1 MGPPDGGAAKAGPNL
16 ILRARQDEGLTDIN
30 RHAIG
35 RDTLYRR
42 RKLSMLSTVRH
53 SPAVAAPARP
63 AVRFQPEA
71 RAQGIAALV
80 EALRD
85 PACYPHPVD
94 RVVVLETHISYVLL
108 AGEYAYK
115 LKKPVRLPFL
125 DFSTPQL
132 RRRYCRDELRLN
144 RRTAPQVYLDVVPI
158 GGDLRAPRVGVG
170 GPALEHA
177 VRMRRFSQEGLFS
190 RLAARGALQEEH
202 VEALAGALA
211 RFHGAIAG
219 GAVPG
224 GIGTAEAIRAPAMEN
239 FNEILA
245 LRPNGPARDALEAL
259 RRWTQAEGA
268 ALAPTFEARRR
279 GGFVRECHG
288 DLHLGNVVSIGGEA
302 VLFDGIE
309 FAPRFR
315 WTDVMADAA
324 FPFMDLTRGM
334 ERLAWRF
341 LDRYLQRTGDYEGL
355 AVLRFYAVYRAVVR
369 AKIAAVR
376 AGQLGH
382 DDPRRLDALAELDE
396 YLELARRLASRHPPV
411 LALMHGVSGS
421 GKSTAA
427 QALLEALGAVRLR
440 SDVERK
446 RLHGLDPAARTDSAV
461 GGGIYTAEAGER
473 TYRRL
478 AELARTALS
487 AGYPVVIDAAFLER
501 PRRDGLREVARACN
515 AAFRIVSCFAPPEVL
530 RERVGRRS
538 HDIADASE
546 AGPEVLERQLALE
559 HALAPG
565 EAAYATRIDTS
576 RPQWHADIDSFARR
590 FHSDR
595 E

>member
-1 MGPPDGGAAKAGPNL
+1 MATSA
-16 ILRARQDEGLTDIN
+16 
-30 RHAIG
+30 
-35 RDTLYRR
+35 
-42 RKLSMLSTVRH
+42 SS
-53 SPAVAAPARP
+53 
-63 AVRFQPEA
+63 AVRFPPA
-71 RAQGIAALV
+71 PRAQAIEALV

-94 RVVVLETHISYVLL
+94 RVDVLETHISYVLL

-115 LKKPVRLPFL
+115 LKKAVRLPFL
-125 DFSTPQL
+125 DFSTPRL
-132 RRRYCRDELRLN
+132 RRRYCREELRLN

-158 GGDLRAPRVGVG
+158 GGEPRAPRVGLG

-177 VRMRRFSQEGLFS
+177 VRMRRFPQEALFS
-190 RLAARGALQEEH
+190 QLAARGALEDEH
-202 VEALAGALA
+202 VDRLADALAG
-211 RFHGAIAG
+211 FHGAIAG
-219 GAVPG
+219 GAVPDA
-224 GIGTAEAIRAPAMEN
+224 IGTADAIRAPAMEN
-239 FNEILA
+239 FHEILA
-245 LRPNGPARDALEAL
+245 LRPREAARDALEAL
-259 RRWTQAEGA
+259 RGWTEAEGA
-268 ALAPTFEARRR
+268 ALAGVFEARRR

-288 DLHLGNVVSIGGEA
+288 DLHLGNVVSIGGAA

-324 FPFMDLTRGM
+324 FPYMDLMRCTG
-334 ERLAWRF
+334 RLAWRF

-376 AGQLGH
+376 ASQLAH
-382 DDPRRLDALAELDE
+382 DDARRLDALSELDE
-396 YLELARRLASRHPPV
+396 YVELARRLASPHPPV

-421 GKSTAA
+421 GKSAAA
-427 QALLEALGAVRLR
+427 QVLLESLGAVRLR

-446 RLHGLDPAARTDSAV
+446 RLHGLDPAARTDSDV

-478 AELARTALS
+478 AELARAALC

-501 PRRDGLREVARACN
+501 PRRDALREVAHACN
-515 AAFRIVSCFAPPEVL
+515 AAFQIVSCLAPPDVL
-530 RERVGRRS
+530 RERVARRS
-538 HDIADASE
+538 RTLADVSD

-576 RPQWHADIDSFARR
+576 RPQWHADIESFARR

>member
-1 MGPPDGGAAKAGPNL
+1 MFPV
-16 ILRARQDEGLTDIN
+16 ISRAP
-30 RHAIG
+30 
-35 RDTLYRR
+35 
-42 RKLSMLSTVRH
+42 M
-53 SPAVAAPARP
+53 AAPAKP
-63 AVRFQPEA
+63 DVRLLPEP
-71 RAQGIAALV
+71 RAHGIAALV

-94 RVVVLETHISYVLL
+94 RVDVLETHISYVLL

-115 LKKPVRLPFL
+115 LKKAVRLPFL

-132 RRRYCRDELRLN
+132 RRRYCREELRLN
-144 RRTAPQVYLDVVPI
+144 RRTAPQLYLDVVPV
-158 GGDLRAPRVGVG
+158 GGDLRRPRVGLG

-177 VRMRRFSQEGLFS
+177 VRMRRFPQEALFS
-190 RLAARGALQEEH
+190 RLAARGALGAEH
-202 VEALAGALA
+202 VDALADALA
-211 RFHGAIAG
+211 SFHGAIAG
-219 GAVPG
+219 GAVPAA
-224 GIGTAEAIRAPAMEN
+224 IGTAEAIRAPAAEN
-239 FNEILA
+239 FAEMLA
-245 LRPNGPARDALEAL
+245 LRPRGPACAALEAL
-259 RRWTQAEGA
+259 RGWTEVEGA
-268 ALAPTFEARRR
+268 ALASVFEARRR
-279 GGFVRECHG
+279 RGFVRECHG
-288 DLHLGNVVSIGGEA
+288 DLHLGNVVSIDGAA

-324 FPFMDLTRGM
+324 FPFMDLMLGT

-376 AGQLGH
+376 ASQLIR
-382 DDPRRLDALAELDE
+382 DDALRLDALADLDE
-396 YLELARRLASRHPPV
+396 YAELARRLSSRPAPV
-411 LALMHGVSGS
+411 LVLMHGVSGS
-421 GKSTAA
+421 GKSTVA
-427 QALLEALGAVRLR
+427 QALLESLGAVRLR

-446 RLHGLDPAARTDSAV
+446 RLHGLDPAAKTASAV
-461 GGGIYTAEAGER
+461 GGGIYTAVAGER

-478 AELARTALS
+478 AHLAQAALS
-487 AGYPVVIDAAFLER
+487 AGYPVIIDAAFLER
-501 PRRDGLREVARACN
+501 PRRDALREVAHACN
-515 AAFRIVSCFAPPEVL
+515 AAFEVVSCFAPPDVL
-530 RERVGRRS
+530 RERVGRRGRV
-538 HDIADASE
+538 HADASE

-559 HALAPG
+559 HGLAPG

-576 RPQWHADIDSFARR
+576 RPQWHADIESFARR

>member
-1 MGPPDGGAAKAGPNL
+1 
-16 ILRARQDEGLTDIN
+16 
-30 RHAIG
+30 
-35 RDTLYRR
+35 
-42 RKLSMLSTVRH
+42 MLSTISRAPIAAPA
-53 SPAVAAPARP
+53 SPAVRLLPGP
-63 AVRFQPEA
+63 

-85 PACYPHPVD
+85 PACYQHPVD
-94 RVVVLETHISYVLL
+94 RVDVLETHISYVLL

-115 LKKPVRLPFL
+115 LKKAVRLPFL

-132 RRRYCRDELRLN
+132 RRRYCREELRLN

-158 GGDLRAPRVGVG
+158 GGALRAPRVGLG

-177 VRMRRFSQEGLFS
+177 VRMRRFAQEALFR
-190 RLAARGALQEEH
+190 RLAARGALGDEH
-202 VEALAGALA
+202 VDALADALAG
-211 RFHGAIAG
+211 FHGAIAG
-219 GAVPG
+219 GAVPEAM
-224 GIGTAEAIRAPAMEN
+224 GTAGAIRAPAMEN
-239 FNEILA
+239 FDEILA
-245 LRPNGPARDALEAL
+245 LRPRGPARDALEAL
-259 RRWTQAEGA
+259 RVWTEAEGA
-268 ALAPTFEARRR
+268 ALAGVFDARRR
-279 GGFVRECHG
+279 DGFVRECHG
-288 DLHLGNVVSIGGEA
+288 DLHLGNVVSIGGAA

-324 FPFMDLTRGM
+324 FPFMDLMRGA

-341 LDRYLQRTGDYEGL
+341 LDGYLQRTGDYEGL
-355 AVLRFYAVYRAVVR
+355 AALRFYAVYRAVVR

-376 AGQLGH
+376 ASQLAP
-382 DDPRRLDALAELDE
+382 DDARRLDALSELDE
-396 YLELARRLASRHPPV
+396 YVELARRLASRHPPV
-411 LALMHGVSGS
+411 LVLMHGVSGS

-446 RLHGLDPAARTDSAV
+446 RLHGLDPAAKTDSAV

-478 AELARTALS
+478 AELAQGALS
-487 AGYPVVIDAAFLER
+487 AGYPVVVDAAFLER
-501 PRRDGLREVARACN
+501 PRRDGLRDVAQACN
-515 AAFRIVSCFAPPEVL
+515 AAFQIVSCFAPPGVL

-538 HDIADASE
+538 RALADASE
-546 AGPEVLERQLALE
+546 AGTEVLERQLTLE

-576 RPQWHADIDSFARR
+576 RPQWHADIESFARR

>member
-1 MGPPDGGAAKAGPNL
+1 
-16 ILRARQDEGLTDIN
+16 
-30 RHAIG
+30 
-35 RDTLYRR
+35 
-42 RKLSMLSTVRH
+42 MLSTVRQ

-71 RAQGIAALV
+71 RSQGIGALV

-132 RRRYCRDELRLN
+132 RRRYCREELRLN
-144 RRTAPQVYLDVVPI
+144 LRTAPQVYLDVVPI
-158 GGDLRAPRVGVG
+158 GGDLRAPRMGLG

-177 VRMRRFSQEGLFS
+177 VRMRRFPQEGLFS
-190 RLAARGALQEEH
+190 RLAARGKLEEGH
-202 VEALAGALA
+202 VDALADALA

-219 GAVPG
+219 GGVPE

-245 LRPNGPARDALEAL
+245 LRPRGPAREALEAL
-259 RRWTQAEGA
+259 RRWTEAEGA
-268 ALAPTFEARRR
+268 ALAPTFAARRSA
-279 GGFVRECHG
+279 GLVRECHG
-288 DLHLGNVVSIGGEA
+288 DLHLGNVVSMGGEA
-302 VLFDGIE
+302 VLFDGVE
-309 FAPRFR
+309 FAPRLR

-324 FPFMDLTRGM
+324 FPFMDLTRGI

-341 LDRYLQRTGDYEGL
+341 LDRYLERTGDYEGL

-369 AKIAAVR
+369 AKVAAVR
-376 AGQLGH
+376 ADQLAH
-382 DDPRRLDALAELDE
+382 DDPRQVDALAELDE
-396 YLELARRLASRHPPV
+396 YLELARRLSSRPAPV
-411 LALMHGVSGS
+411 LAVMHGVSGS

-427 QALLEALGAVRLR
+427 QALLESLGAVRLR
-440 SDVERK
+440 SDAERK
-446 RLHGLDPAARTDSAV
+446 RLHGLDPAARTGSAV
-461 GGGIYTAEAGER
+461 GAGIYTAEAGER

-478 AELARTALS
+478 AELARTALA
-487 AGYPVVIDAAFLER
+487 AGYPVVVDAAFLER
-501 PRRDGLREVARACN
+501 PRREALRAVARACA
-515 AAFRIVSCFAPPEVL
+515 AAFEIVSCSAPPEVL
-530 RERVGRRS
+530 RERIGRRERAAG
-538 HDIADASE
+538 DMSE
-546 AGPEVLERQLALE
+546 AGPEVLERQLSQE
-559 HALAPG
+559 HGLAPA
-565 EAAYATRIDTS
+565 ELENATRIDTS
-576 RPQWHADIDSFARR
+576 KPLWRHDIESFARR
-590 FHSDR
+590 FHAGR